1 MNKLWFLFIGLFVG
15 FLFSYLRCTKNIVT
29 TKEKQ
34 VLKTI
39 LKTDTVINRQ
49 VITRKKVVQKLD
61 TLYKI
66 LEVPRNIIVKDS
78 AKCDSIYSLVLEQKA
93 LISLDDSL
101 ICNYSNQIS
110 NYKELVKI
118 KNKIIDS
125 VSLRPRKAFFK
136 GVGVGFVI
144 GAGLGLIKR

>member
-1 MNKLWFLFIGLFVG
+1 MNKIWFLFIGLLVG
-15 FLFSYLRCTKNIVT
+15 FCFSYTRCTKNT
-29 TKEKQ
+29 LQTKEKE

-49 VITRKKVVQKLD
+49 IITRKKVVQKLD

-66 LEVPRNIIVKDS
+66 LEVPRNVIVKDS

-93 LISLDDSL
+93 LINLDDSL
-101 ICNYSNQIS
+101 ICNYSNQVN

-125 VSLRPRKAFFK
+125 VSLKPRKAFLK

-144 GAGLGLIKR
+144 GSGLMFLKK

>member
-1 MNKLWFLFIGLFVG
+1 MNKLCYLFIGLLVG
-15 FLFSYLRCTKNIVT
+15 FLFSYTRCTKNTIL
-29 TKEKQ
+29 TKEKE

-39 LKTDTVINRQ
+39 QKTDTVINRQ
-49 VITRKKVVQKLD
+49 IITRKKVVQKLD

-66 LEVPRNIIVKDS
+66 LEVPRNIIVTDS

-93 LISLDDSL
+93 LINLDDSL
-101 ICNYSNQIS
+101 ICNYSNQIN

-125 VSLRPRKAFFK
+125 VSLKPRKAFLK

-144 GAGLGLIKR
+144 GSGLILIKR

>member
-1 MNKLWFLFIGLFVG
+1 MNKIWFLCIGLLVG
-15 FLFSYLRCTKNIVT
+15 LLFSYLSCRKNIVT
-29 TKEKQ
+29 TKEKE

-39 LKTDTVINRQ
+39 LKTDTVITRQ
-49 VITRKKVVQKLD
+49 IVTRKKVVQKLD

-66 LEVPRNIIVKDS
+66 LEVPRSIIVKDS
-78 AKCDSIYSLVLEQKA
+78 AKCDSIYTLVLEQKA
-93 LISLDDSL
+93 LINLDDSL

-125 VSLRPRKAFFK
+125 VSLKPRKAFFK

-144 GAGLGLIKR
+144 GSGLMFLKK